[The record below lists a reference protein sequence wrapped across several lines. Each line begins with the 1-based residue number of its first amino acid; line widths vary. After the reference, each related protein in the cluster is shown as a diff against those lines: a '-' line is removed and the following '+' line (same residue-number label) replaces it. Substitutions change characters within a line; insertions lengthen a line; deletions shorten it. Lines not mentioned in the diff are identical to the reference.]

1 MVWSGWGQSV
11 SGGIKIISVLFSMGL
26 TELGKIY
33 YLIQDF
39 TYEED
44 YFKKWVEG
52 DAGGPGLEFHS
63 FHHIDMPLQQVNT

>member
-1 MVWSGWGQSV
+1 
-11 SGGIKIISVLFSMGL
+11 MGL
-26 TELGKIY
+26 TELGKMF

-44 YFKKWVEG
+44 YFQKWVEG

-63 FHHIDMPLQQVNT
+63 FHHIDMPLQQVSTL